1 MEAMQALVN
10 IPMLKGQNGWTAEG
24 WRNVTNQFNERFP
37 HAQFTKQQVQEK
49 EKELKGNYKIIR
61 QARTNS
67 GVGWNDTL
75 GMINAEPKIWA
86 KLIEVSTNQQSIW
99 FGILRCLF

>member
-1 MEAMQALVN
+1 MHALVN
-10 IPMLKGQNGWTAEG
+10 IPMLKGQNGWTAES
-24 WRNVTNQFNERFP
+24 WRNITNKFKGRFP

-49 EKELKGNYKIIR
+49 EKELQGNYKIIR
-61 QARTNS
+61 QARTKS

-99 FGILRCLF
+99 LGILRCLL